1 MIRSELDCMVKTP
14 QKIENIKNAKKILC
28 KYKNTFYIDNDGGLY
43 VIGSGERGVNG
54 TGRKKE
60 NILQFEKIKFE
71 NDVKISEIDG
81 GNSFC
86 LALDSDGKVYS
97 WGYNNFG

>member
-1 MIRSELDCMVKTP
+1 MDTMVKTP
-14 QKIENIKNAKKILC
+14 VKIEGIKNAKKILC
-28 KYKNTFYIDNDGGLY
+28 KYKNTFYIDNDGKLF

-60 NILQFEKIKFE
+60 NITDFEQVIFDNDAKIE
-71 NDVKISEIDG
+71 SIDG
-81 GNSFC
+81 GNGFC
-86 LALDSDGKVYS
+86 LALDKNGKLYS